1 MAAPR
6 SRRWISPKHSD
17 ARPIDTALRFLA
29 QRPRTE
35 YEVRERL
42 RRAGVD
48 QAAIEGVLGQLR
60 QHRLLDDTAFAQQWV
75 EQRQMARPRGAR
87 LLRSELRQHG
97 VEAATAEAAAAVLDE
112 SAEADAYR
120 AAARRAR
127 QLGELDERAFRQRL
141 GQFLARRGFGWDT
154 IGPVVERLWSERSA

>member
-1 MAAPR
+1 M
-6 SRRWISPKHSD
+6 RRWISPKRSE

-48 QAAIEGVLGQLR
+48 QAAIDAAVGQLR
-60 QHRLLDDTAFAQQWV
+60 QHRLLDDAAFAQQWV
-75 EQRQMARPRGAR
+75 EQRQVARPRGAR

-97 VEAATAEAAAAVLDE
+97 VEAATAEAAAAVVDD
-112 SAEADAYR
+112 SVEADAYR
-120 AAARRAR
+120 AATRRAH
-127 QLGELDERAFRQRL
+127 QLAELDERAFKQRL
-141 GQFLARRGFGWDT
+141 GQFLARRGFDWDT
-154 IGPVVERLWSERSA
+154 IAAVVERLRSERSA

>member
-1 MAAPR
+1 M
-6 SRRWISPKHSD
+6 RRWISPKRSE

-48 QAAIEGVLGQLR
+48 QAAIDAAVGQ
-60 QHRLLDDTAFAQQWV
+60 
-75 EQRQMARPRGAR
+75 
-87 LLRSELRQHG
+87 LRQHG
-97 VEAATAEAAAAVLDE
+97 VEAATAEAAAAVVDD

-120 AAARRAR
+120 AATRRAH
-127 QLGELDERAFRQRL
+127 QLAELDERAFKQRL
-141 GQFLARRGFGWDT
+141 GQFLARRGFDWDT
-154 IGPVVERLWSERSA
+154 IAAVVERLRSERSA

>member
-1 MAAPR
+1 M
-6 SRRWISPKHSD
+6 RRWISPKRSD

-48 QAAIEGVLGQLR
+48 QAAIDAAVGQLR
-60 QHRLLDDTAFAQQWV
+60 QHRLLDDAAFAQQWV
-75 EQRQMARPRGAR
+75 EQRQVARPRGAR

-97 VEAATAEAAAAVLDE
+97 VEAATAEAAAAVVDD

-120 AAARRAR
+120 AATRRAH
-127 QLGELDERAFRQRL
+127 QLAELDERAFKQRL
-141 GQFLARRGFGWDT
+141 GQFLARRGFDWDT
-154 IGPVVERLWSERSA
+154 IAAVVERLRSERSA

>member
-1 MAAPR
+1 M
-6 SRRWISPKHSD
+6 RRWISPKRSE

-42 RRAGVD
+42 GRAGVD
-48 QAAIEGVLGQLR
+48 QAAIDAAVGQLR
-60 QHRLLDDTAFAQQWV
+60 QHRLLDDAAFAQQWV
-75 EQRQMARPRGAR
+75 EQRQVARPRGAR

-97 VEAATAEAAAAVLDE
+97 VEAATAEAAAAVVDD

-120 AAARRAR
+120 AATRRAH
-127 QLGELDERAFRQRL
+127 QLAELDERAFKQRL
-141 GQFLARRGFGWDT
+141 GQFLARRGFDWDT
-154 IGPVVERLWSERSA
+154 IAAVVERLRSERSA